1 MMTDYDVLTMLKAMV
16 EPGDT
21 DDTLFAYLLIAKSK
35 IINRLYPY
43 GTDDI
48 TDIPVRYRALQA
60 EIAAYMLNKRGAEGE
75 TAHRENGIN
84 RTYDDADIP
93 KGLLS
98 QIVPYCGTIGQE
110 ADNESVKAE

>member
-1 MMTDYDVLTMLKAMV
+1 MTDYDLLTMLKAMV

-21 DDTLFAYLLIAKSK
+21 DDTLFAYLMIAKHK

-43 GTDDI
+43 GNGDGKEV
-48 TDIPVRYRALQA
+48 PFRYRPLQV

-84 RTYDDADIP
+84 RTYADADIP
-93 KGLLS
+93 KDLLS
-98 QIVPYCGTIGQE
+98 QITPFCGVIEVE
-110 ADNESVKAE
+110 ADNESAETE

>member
-1 MMTDYDVLTMLKAMV
+1 MTDIDLLTILKTMV

-21 DDTLFAYLLIAKSK
+21 DDTLFAYLLIAKHK

-43 GTDDI
+43 GTKDDVEV
-48 TDIPVRYRALQA
+48 PNRYRILQA
-60 EIAAYMLNKRGAEGE
+60 EMAAYMLNKRGAEGE

-110 ADNESVKAE
+110 ADNESAETE